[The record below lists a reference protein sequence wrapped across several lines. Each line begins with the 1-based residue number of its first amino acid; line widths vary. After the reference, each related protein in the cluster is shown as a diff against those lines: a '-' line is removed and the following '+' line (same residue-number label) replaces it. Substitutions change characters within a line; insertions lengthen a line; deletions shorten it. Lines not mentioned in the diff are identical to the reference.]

1 MSVLTFSVY
10 REDVKENGFN
20 KDISDFLWECA
31 QVEGG
36 LRSIIWK
43 IRLFG
48 GGGFGGWIRRWPN
61 SEELLIVRG
70 CSQKKK
76 KRRTFWTHTIKI
88 ETMTICSWE
97 KKKRMKAHL
106 SLFSIQVIH
115 QSTKADCASDL
126 TSDWS
131 QALSLNASQDWHMQV
146 TSQRCGSGFKV
157 TFDFYSD
164 GVVMKLHGCL

>member
-10 REDVKENGFN
+10 QEDVNENGFN

-43 IRLFG
+43 RRLFFFLGWVAELEG
-48 GGGFGGWIRRWPN
+48 GQTVKNYYLWGDAH
-61 SEELLIVRG
+61 
-70 CSQKKK
+70 KKK

-88 ETMTICSWE
+88 ETMTICSW
-97 KKKRMKAHL
+97 KKIIIMKAHL